1 MIYRSVCCF
10 ESVFYIMNYS
20 YDLTQDENKGLTKI
34 QYDYLG
40 HPVRIQFS
48 DGSCTEYVYAAD
60 GRKLR
65 EKHTTAV
72 EGLTVRM
79 GNTLNLTPEQTM
91 AVWQKNFL
99 FKQDYRL
106 QDGAASTLF
115 PPRQL

>member
-1 MIYRSVCCF
+1 MQRLQEQNNQTSPIYLQPRK
-10 ESVFYIMNYS
+10 
-20 YDLTQDENKGLTKI
+20 L
-34 QYDYLG
+34 LG
-40 HPVRIQFS
+40 HPIRLQFS
-48 DGSCTEYVYAAD
+48 DGSCTGYVYAAD

-79 GNTLNLTPEQTM
+79 GNTLKLTPEQTM
-91 AVWQKNFL
+91 AVWQKKFL